1 MSNQQNTFGG
11 PESNL
16 QPSTSLSHGAVSAC
30 PQHPNH
36 VHHHGAHQHH
46 DMPSVQMAIP
56 TNPMGTQQQQH
67 STVIFAAPSQGHQM
81 PIPLIAGFPPA
92 PNMQMNSG
100 VPPPV
105 LAMHQGNQAFPPL
118 VHTQAIHIHNHT
130 GQPLPA
136 PPQMHR
142 FPPSIPPPQT
152 TAGTS
157 NLQGISTHHSQQ
169 EFNDPAIMS
178 VSKLPPPRPPLRQ
191 DQVHANALPT
201 NIMDVNQRL
210 GDSSH
215 QPGIKPTIPMN
226 SNVKSVQDIER
237 EMMGGPN
244 ARNINNSVPQ
254 PNRLQQQNRMQGQ
267 LQHRMSYNG
276 NNGYR
281 QMQSGMRNNQN
292 NQVRLNKN
300 KKMAGDFGFD

>member
-191 DQVHANALPT
+191 DHVHTNTLPT

-215 QPGIKPTIPMN
+215 QPGIKPTIPIN
-226 SNVKSVQDIER
+226 SNVKSLQDIER
-237 EMMGGPN
+237 EMMGGLSAKKAPN
-244 ARNINNSVPQ
+244 P
-254 PNRLQQQNRMQGQ
+254 LQQHSGLNQYNRSQGPMHNRP
-267 LQHRMSYNG
+267 LYNS
-276 NNGYR
+276 NQVPR
-281 QMQSGMRNNQN
+281 QANIGMRNNLPH
-292 NQVRLNKN
+292 QVI
-300 KKMAGDFGFD
+300 